1 MSITSAVNDLIE
13 QSIRVLSDPIDL
25 SDWTPPPDIE
35 TSEQIEAAEQE
46 ERERRLRARIDL
58 YVADRSDRLL
68 ALRHVRDAALYR
80 AGQYT
85 IEAQRWSAKARD
97 QSGLAQYAAQLA
109 MNVLVTERAQSGF
122 GEGEPYKVELPNG
135 VKIGLRVTRPV
146 IVSDLE
152 MLPAK
157 LVRVKTTRE
166 PDKVAIGK
174 LLKAGEAVSGARLG
188 VSEHVDF
195 GR

>member
-1 MSITSAVNDLIE
+1 MTMASAVNDLIE
-13 QSIRVLSDPIDL
+13 QAIRVLSDPIDM
-25 SDWTPPPDIE
+25 SDWTPPEVE
-35 TSEQIEAAEQE
+35 TSEQVEAAEQE
-46 ERERRLRARIDL
+46 EREARLRARIDL

-80 AGQYT
+80 AEAYT
-85 IEAQRWSAKARD
+85 VEAQRWSAKARD
-97 QSGLAQYAAQLA
+97 QSGLAQYATQLA
-109 MNVLVTERAQSGF
+109 MNVLVNERAQSGF
-122 GEGEPYKVELPNG
+122 GEGDPYKVEFPNG
-135 VKIGLRVTRPV
+135 VKMGLRITRPV
-146 IVSDLE
+146 IVSDLD

-157 LVRVKTTRE
+157 LVRVKTSRE

-174 LLKAGEAVSGARLG
+174 LLKAGEVVSGARLG